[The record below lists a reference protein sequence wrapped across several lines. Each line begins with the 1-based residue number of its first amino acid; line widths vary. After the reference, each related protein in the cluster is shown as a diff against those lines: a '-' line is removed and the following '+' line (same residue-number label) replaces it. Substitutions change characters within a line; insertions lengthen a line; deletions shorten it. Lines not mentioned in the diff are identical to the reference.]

1 MKVIK
6 WLDEHFE
13 ETFLV
18 FFLVLISCITM
29 LQIVARTFFAALPWP
44 EEFCRYCWIW
54 SVFISLPY
62 TMRKGNMLR
71 VNVLVDLLPT
81 KARNAINIVID
92 LINTVVMALFFNGS
106 ITVIQNALN
115 SGRTSPAME
124 LPMAAV
130 YICLLIGFGLGFI
143 RGIQQVV
150 LHIMNF
156 NKKELTTLEQAMAD
170 AAEEA
175 AAAKGDLEGGAN

>member
-29 LQIVARTFFAALPWP
+29 LQIIARTFFAALSWP

-92 LINTVVMALFFNGS
+92 LINTVVMALFFYGS

-124 LPMAAV
+124 LP
-130 YICLLIGFGLGFI
+130 IGFGLGVL
-143 RGIQQVV
+143 RGIQQIV
-150 LHIMNF
+150 LHVMNF

>member
-29 LQIVARTFFAALPWP
+29 LQIIARTFFAALSWP

-62 TMRKGNMLR
+62 TMRKGNML
-71 VNVLVDLLPT
+71 
-81 KARNAINIVID
+81 ARERAG
-92 LINTVVMALFFNGS
+92 GS
-106 ITVIQNALN
+106 AAHQGPQRDQHRDRSHQHCGDGAVFQRIHHCDPKRPEQRPYL
-115 SGRTSPAME
+115 SRHGSCPWPLCTSA
-124 LPMAAV
+124 
-130 YICLLIGFGLGFI
+130 C
-143 RGIQQVV
+143 
-150 LHIMNF
+150 
-156 NKKELTTLEQAMAD
+156 
-170 AAEEA
+170 
-175 AAAKGDLEGGAN
+175 

>member
-29 LQIVARTFFAALPWP
+29 LQIIARTFFAALSWP

-62 TMRKGNMLR
+62 
-71 VNVLVDLLPT
+71 
-81 KARNAINIVID
+81 
-92 LINTVVMALFFNGS
+92 
-106 ITVIQNALN
+106 
-115 SGRTSPAME
+115 
-124 LPMAAV
+124 
-130 YICLLIGFGLGFI
+130 
-143 RGIQQVV
+143 
-150 LHIMNF
+150 
-156 NKKELTTLEQAMAD
+156 TLEQAMAD

>member
-29 LQIVARTFFAALPWP
+29 LQIIARTFFAALSWP

-71 VNVLVDLLPT
+71 VNVLVDLLPPRPAT
-81 KARNAINIVID
+81 R
-92 LINTVVMALFFNGS
+92 S
-106 ITVIQNALN
+106 
-115 SGRTSPAME
+115 TS
-124 LPMAAV
+124 
-130 YICLLIGFGLGFI
+130 
-143 RGIQQVV
+143 
-150 LHIMNF
+150 
-156 NKKELTTLEQAMAD
+156 
-170 AAEEA
+170 
-175 AAAKGDLEGGAN
+175 

>member
-1 MKVIK
+1 M
-6 WLDEHFE
+6 
-13 ETFLV
+13 
-18 FFLVLISCITM
+18 
-29 LQIVARTFFAALPWP
+29 
-44 EEFCRYCWIW
+44 
-54 SVFISLPY
+54 
-62 TMRKGNMLR
+62 
-71 VNVLVDLLPT
+71 
-81 KARNAINIVID
+81 ID
-92 LINTVVMALFFNGS
+92 LINTVVMALFFYGS

-130 YICLLIGFGLGFI
+130 YICLLIGFGLGVL
-143 RGIQQVV
+143 RGIQQIV
-150 LHIMNF
+150 LHVMNF

>member
-29 LQIVARTFFAALPWP
+29 LQIIARTFFAALSWP

-81 KARNAINIVID
+81 KVRNAINIVID
-92 LINTVVMALFFNGS
+92 LINTVVMALFFNWFHYRDPKRPEQRPYLSRYG
-106 ITVIQNALN
+106 AAH
-115 SGRTSPAME
+115 GRCVHLPADR
-124 LPMAAV
+124 LRPGLSSAASSRS
-130 YICLLIGFGLGFI
+130 CFI
-143 RGIQQVV
+143 S
-150 LHIMNF
+150 
-156 NKKELTTLEQAMAD
+156 
-170 AAEEA
+170 
-175 AAAKGDLEGGAN
+175 

>member
-29 LQIVARTFFAALPWP
+29 LQIIARTFFAALSWP

-71 VNVLVDLLPT
+71 VNVLVLSLIHISSSSVWALRTCGSEAPT
-81 KARNAINIVID
+81 WAAR
-92 LINTVVMALFFNGS
+92 S
-106 ITVIQNALN
+106 C
-115 SGRTSPAME
+115 S
-124 LPMAAV
+124 
-130 YICLLIGFGLGFI
+130 CLLYTS
-143 RGIQQVV
+143 RCV
-150 LHIMNF
+150 
-156 NKKELTTLEQAMAD
+156 
-170 AAEEA
+170 
-175 AAAKGDLEGGAN
+175 

>member
-1 MKVIK
+1 MCPHELPCHAVALVHIAEGVVAAEAVAVHDGFHQTAPKPVKV
-6 WLDEHFE
+6 
-13 ETFLV
+13 TG
-18 FFLVLISCITM
+18 ISG
-29 LQIVARTFFAALPWP
+29 RAALD
-44 EEFCRYCWIW
+44 YM
-54 SVFISLPY
+54 IS

-92 LINTVVMALFFNGS
+92 LINTVVMALFFYGS

-130 YICLLIGFGLGFI
+130 YICLLIGFGLGVL
-143 RGIQQVV
+143 RGIQQIV
-150 LHIMNF
+150 LHVMNF

>member
-29 LQIVARTFFAALPWP
+29 LQIIARTFFAALSWP

-92 LINTVVMALFFNGS
+92 LI
-106 ITVIQNALN
+106 
-115 SGRTSPAME
+115 
-124 LPMAAV
+124 
-130 YICLLIGFGLGFI
+130 